1 MDAAPTTTP
10 APAPATPLDGPGR
23 LERVATDRLTYLAVF
38 AFLLLYVFSVRGLE
52 AALDRHFR
60 RAVAEA
66 AQVRPGETDA
76 PAAIAGRVD
85 RLLRGSLWIRP
96 GGVRVDALV
105 VGADGRTILYA
116 GGGFAG
122 AVAPARPDDAFAS
135 RLLPAR
141 VDVSVAVPHN
151 ALVANAVLTGYAA
164 ILLAVLFGN
173 ARRVERREARRVA
186 EASAAREQAAERA
199 ARIEGELTA
208 VRERLARAET
218 ERASESEE
226 VRQLGD
232 ERAQL
237 LARLAE
243 LEKREAALRAGDREL
258 GALREEHQALEQLLE
273 EAAAE
278 LRAKEDAIRTL
289 QRQVKKQERA
299 EAAPARR
306 ADQLA
311 ARLRAL
317 YKNLEIDDRAV
328 QDLVDL
334 RDEALALRAE
344 ESLKRLSDDPEQ
356 AQVRRKVGGL
366 PPHLSIF
373 ELGFAG
379 GGRIYFTKGRVR
391 RHRILLVGTKA
402 TQKPD
407 LEFLSRLPKE

>member
-1 MDAAPTTTP
+1 MDP
-10 APAPATPLDGPGR
+10 AVPATDLAPPAAEAPGR
-23 LERVATDRLTYLAVF
+23 LERVATDRLTYLAVLGF
-38 AFLLLYVFSVRGLE
+38 ILLYVFTVRGIE
-52 AALDRHFR
+52 AALDRHFQG
-60 RAVAEA
+60 AVSEA
-66 AQVRPGETDA
+66 AQVGPGESDVA
-76 PAAIAGRVD
+76 AAIAARVD
-85 RLLRGSLWIRP
+85 GVLRGSLWVRP

-105 VGADGRTILYA
+105 VGADGRTLLYA

-122 AVAPARPDDAFAS
+122 ALAPGRIGDAYPA
-135 RLLPAR
+135 RLLPPR
-141 VDVSVAVPHN
+141 IDVAVAVPHN
-151 ALVANAVLTGYAA
+151 ALVANAVLAGYAG
-164 ILLAVLFGN
+164 LLLTALFAN
-173 ARRVERREARRVA
+173 ARRAERREAKRVA
-186 EASAAREQAAERA
+186 EAAAARDAAAERA
-199 ARIEGELTA
+199 LRIEIELDA
-208 VRERLARAET
+208 VRERLSHAEAD
-218 ERASESEE
+218 RASGSAE
-226 VRQLGD
+226 VRELED

-237 LARLAE
+237 LARLGE
-243 LEKREAALRAGDREL
+243 LEQREAALRSGSREVEAL
-258 GALREEHQALEQLLE
+258 QAEHGALEELLE

-278 LRAKEDAIRTL
+278 LRSKEEAIVAL

-317 YKNLEIDDRAV
+317 YKNLEIDDRV
-328 QDLVDL
+328 VDDLIGL

-344 ESLKRLSDDPEQ
+344 ESLKRLSDDPDQ

-391 RHRILLVGTKA
+391 RHRILLVGSKA

>member
-1 MDAAPTTTP
+1 MDSAPVTPP
-10 APAPATPLDGPGR
+10 APPAALAPGR

-38 AFLLLYVFSVRGLE
+38 GFLLLYVFSVRGIE
-52 AALDRHFR
+52 AALDRHFKG
-60 RAVAEA
+60 AVAA
-66 AQVRPGETDA
+66 AARVEPGESD
-76 PAAIAGRVD
+76 PAVAIAARVD
-85 RLLRGSLWIRP
+85 ALLRGSLWVRP

-105 VGADGRTILYA
+105 VGADGRTLLYA

-122 AVAPARPDDAFAS
+122 ALAPGRAGDESPA
-135 RLLPAR
+135 RLLPPL

-151 ALVANAVLTGYAA
+151 ALAANAVLIGYAGG
-164 ILLAVLFGN
+164 LLAVLFAN
-173 ARRVERREARRVA
+173 ARRAERREAARL
-186 EASAAREQAAERA
+186 AAAAAEREAAAQRA
-199 ARIEGELTA
+199 ARIETELA
-208 VRERLARAET
+208 AARDRLHQAEAARASGSKEVRELE
-218 ERASESEE
+218 
-226 VRQLGD
+226 G

-237 LARLAE
+237 LARLAA
-243 LEKREAALRAGDREL
+243 LEEREASLRGGGADVE
-258 GALREEHQALEQLLE
+258 ALREEQRALEELLE

-278 LRAKEDAIRTL
+278 LRTKEEAISTL
-289 QRQVKKQERA
+289 RRQVKKQERA
-299 EAAPARR
+299 DAAPARR

-317 YKNLEIDDRAV
+317 YKNLEVDERV
-328 QDLVDL
+328 VEDLIGL
-334 RDEALALRAE
+334 RDETLALRAE
-344 ESLKRLSDDPEQ
+344 ESLKRLSDDPDQ